1 VFIGRVEVSSVSLF
15 GSTGFIGTA
24 FTNFS
29 EHEVDGVDRNNPDPL
44 FTEIVYAIGTTDN
57 YNVFDNPRLDVESN
71 LLKLISDLELMRDK
85 FGTFSINYL
94 SSWFVY
100 GDSSKPPFRESQ
112 HCEPKGFYSI
122 SKLSAEMF
130 LKSYCETFGIKYRI
144 LRLANVFGNGDSR
157 ASKKKNA
164 LQYLIEEIKAGRD
177 VNVYEGGDFL
187 RDYIDVRDVVRAID
201 LIIKSHPDG
210 TIINVGTG
218 NPTKFGDLLERA
230 KTVFASES
238 RLIPIVTPDFHRKV
252 QVKDAYLDV
261 STLAEIGFI
270 PRYSVL
276 DEIINL

>member
-1 VFIGRVEVSSVSLF
+1 MGSVSLF
-15 GSTGFIGTA
+15 GSTGFVGTA
-24 FTNFS
+24 YSNFS
-29 EHEVDGVDRNNPDPL
+29 ENQVDGVNRNNPDPL
-44 FTEIVYAIGTTDN
+44 FTEIVYALGTTDN
-57 YNVFDNPRLDVESN
+57 YNVFDNPRLDVETN
-71 LLKLISDLELMRDK
+71 ILKLISDLELMRDK

-100 GDSSKPPFRESQ
+100 GDSSKPPFHESQ

-130 LKSYCETFGIKYRI
+130 LRSYCETFGIKYRI
-144 LRLANVFGNGDSR
+144 LRLANVFGKGDSR
-157 ASKKKNA
+157 VSMKKNA

-177 VNVYEGGDFL
+177 VNVYEGGDFV

-201 LIIKSHPDG
+201 LIIKSKPDE

-218 NPTKFGDLLERA
+218 NPTRFGDLLERA
-230 KTVFASES
+230 KALFASES
-238 RLIPIVTPDFHRKV
+238 RLIPIDTPDFHRKV

-261 STLAEIGFI
+261 SILTEIGFI
-270 PRYSVL
+270 PSYSVL

>member
-1 VFIGRVEVSSVSLF
+1 MGSVSLF
-15 GSTGFIGTA
+15 GSTGFIGSA
-24 FTNFS
+24 YCDFS
-29 EHEVDGVDRNNPDPL
+29 ENQVDCVDRNNPHPL
-44 FTEIVYAIGTTDN
+44 FTEIVYALGTTDN
-57 YNVFDNPRLDVESN
+57 YNVFDNPRLDIESN
-71 LLKLISDLELMRDK
+71 ILKLISDLELMRHK

-100 GDSSKPPFRESQ
+100 GDLSKPPFRENQ
-112 HCEPKGFYSI
+112 YCEPKGFYSI

-130 LKSYCETFGIKYRI
+130 LRSYCETFGIRYRV
-144 LRLANVFGNGDSR
+144 LRLANVFGKGDFR

-201 LIIKSHPDG
+201 LIIKSQPDE

-218 NPTKFGDLLERA
+218 DPTKFGDLLERA
-230 KTVFASES
+230 KTVFTSES
-238 RLIPIVTPDFHRKV
+238 ELIPISTPDFHRKV

-261 STLAEIGFI
+261 STLTKLGFI

>member
-1 VFIGRVEVSSVSLF
+1 MGSVSLF
-15 GSTGFIGTA
+15 GSTGFVGTA
-24 FTNFS
+24 YTNFS

-44 FTEIVYAIGTTDN
+44 FTEIVYALGTTDN
-57 YNVFDNPRLDVESN
+57 YNIFDNPRLDVESN
-71 LLKLISDLELMRDK
+71 ILKLISDLELMREK
-85 FGTFSINYL
+85 FGTFTINYL

-100 GDSSKPPFRESQ
+100 GDSSKPPFHESQ

-130 LKSYCETFGIKYRI
+130 LRSYCETFGIRYRI
-144 LRLANVFGNGDSR
+144 LRLANVFGKGDSR

-201 LIIKSHPDG
+201 LIIKSQPDR

-238 RLIPIVTPDFHRKV
+238 RLIPISTPDFHRKV

-270 PRYSVL
+270 PKYSVL

>member
-1 VFIGRVEVSSVSLF
+1 MASVSLF

-24 FTNFS
+24 YANQS
-29 EHEVDGVDRNNPDPL
+29 ENQVDGVDRNNPDPL
-44 FTEIVYAIGTTDN
+44 FTEIVYALGTTDN

-71 LLKLISDLELMRDK
+71 ILKLISDLELMRDK

-100 GDSSKPPFRESQ
+100 GDSSKPPFQESQ

-130 LKSYCETFGIKYRI
+130 LRSYCETFGIKYRI

-164 LQYLIEEIKAGRD
+164 LQYLIEEIKSGRD

-201 LIIKSHPDG
+201 LIIKSQPDE

-218 NPTKFGDLLERA
+218 NPTKFGDLLEKA
-230 KTVFASES
+230 KIGFASES
-238 RLIPIVTPDFHRKV
+238 KLIPIHTPDFHRKV

-261 STLAEIGFI
+261 STLAKIGFI
-270 PRYSVL
+270 PKYSVL

>member
-1 VFIGRVEVSSVSLF
+1 MGSVSLF
-15 GSTGFIGTA
+15 GSTGFVGTA
-24 FTNFS
+24 YSNFS
-29 EHEVDGVDRNNPDPL
+29 ENQVDGVDRNNPDPL
-44 FTEIVYAIGTTDN
+44 FTEIVYALGTTDN
-57 YNVFDNPRLDVESN
+57 YNVFDNPHLDVESN
-71 LLKLISDLELMRDK
+71 ILKLISDLELMRDK

-100 GDSSKPPFRESQ
+100 GDSSKPPFHESQ

-130 LKSYCETFGIKYRI
+130 LRSYCETFGIRYRI
-144 LRLANVFGNGDSR
+144 LRLANVFGKGDSR

-201 LIIKSHPDG
+201 LIIESQPYG

-238 RLIPIVTPDFHRKV
+238 RLIPIPTPDFHRKV

-270 PRYSVL
+270 PKYSVL

>member
-1 VFIGRVEVSSVSLF
+1 MGSISLF
-15 GSTGFIGTA
+15 GPTGFIGTA
-24 FTNFS
+24 YTNFS
-29 EHEVDGVDRNNPDPL
+29 KNEVDCVDRINPDPH
-44 FTEIVYAIGTTDN
+44 FTDVVYALGTTDN
-57 YNVFDNPRLDVESN
+57 YNVFENPLLDVESN
-71 LLKLISDLELMRDK
+71 ILKLISDLELMRVK

-112 HCEPKGFYSI
+112 HCQPRGFYSI

-130 LKSYCETFGIKYRI
+130 LRSYCETYGIKYRI
-144 LRLANVFGNGDSR
+144 LRLSNVYGKGDSR

-164 LQYLIEEIKAGRD
+164 LQYLVEEIKAGQD
-177 VNVYEGGDFL
+177 VEVYEGGDFL

-201 LIIKSHPDG
+201 LIIESQPSE

-218 NPTKFGDLLERA
+218 IPTRFGDLLWKA
-230 KTVFASES
+230 KTVFSSES
-238 RLIPIVTPDFHRKV
+238 KLIPISTPDFHRKV

-261 STLAEIGFI
+261 STLRELGFI

>member
-1 VFIGRVEVSSVSLF
+1 MGSVSLF

-24 FTNFS
+24 YSNFS
-29 EHEVDGVDRNNPDPL
+29 ENQVDSVDRNNPDPL
-44 FTEIVYAIGTTDN
+44 FTEIVYALGTTDN

-71 LLKLISDLELMRDK
+71 ILKLISDLELMRVK
-85 FGTFSINYL
+85 FGTFTINYL

-100 GDSSKPPFRESQ
+100 GDSSKPPFQESQ

-130 LKSYCETFGIKYRI
+130 LRSYCETFGIKYRI
-144 LRLANVFGNGDSR
+144 LRLANVFGKGDSR

-177 VNVYEGGDFL
+177 INVYEGGDFL

-201 LIIKSHPDG
+201 LIIKSQPVE

-218 NPTKFGDLLERA
+218 NPAKFGDLLDRA
-230 KTVFASES
+230 KVGFASES
-238 RLIPIVTPDFHRKV
+238 RLIRIDTPDFHRKV

-261 STLAEIGFI
+261 STLAEMGFI
-270 PRYSVL
+270 PKYSVL